1 MVNLEIE
8 TIIVIGLSSLISGY
22 LIWTIVKM
30 KFAHRNAIK
39 EARKDTA
46 SRQRATIKGDI
57 SEIIAPWSM
66 DAVDSVKEL
75 SFMGSPIDFIG
86 FKGLDGDGDVDIK
99 LIEVKSGKSA
109 LNKNQRRIR
118 DAVKAIDHPRLQW
131 VEFRIEDLPELNTKE
146 KTIP

>member
-1 MVNLEIE
+1 MVNLETE
-8 TIIVIGLSSLISGY
+8 TILVIVLSALIIGY
-22 LIWTIVKM
+22 LVWTIVKM

-46 SRQRATIKGDI
+46 SRQRATIKGNI

-66 DAVDSVKEL
+66 DAVDSVQEL
-75 SFMGSPIDFIG
+75 RFMGNPIDFVG
-86 FKGLDGDGDVDIK
+86 FKGLDGEGEVDIK

-131 VEFRIEDLPELNTKE
+131 VEFRIEDLPELKTKE

>member
-1 MVNLEIE
+1 MINLEIE
-8 TIIVIGLSSLISGY
+8 TILVIGLSSLIIGY

-39 EARKDTA
+39 EARKDTGA
-46 SRQRATIKGDI
+46 RQRSTIKGQI
-57 SEIIAPWSM
+57 SETIAPWSM

-118 DAVKAIDHPRLQW
+118 DAAKAIDHPRLQW

>member
-8 TIIVIGLSSLISGY
+8 TIIVIGLSSLIIGY

-39 EARKDTA
+39 DARKDTA

-86 FKGLDGDGDVDIK
+86 FKGLDGNGDVDIK

>member
-8 TIIVIGLSSLISGY
+8 TIIVIGLSSLIIGY

-39 EARKDTA
+39 DARKDTA

>member
-1 MVNLEIE
+1 MVNLETE
-8 TIIVIGLSSLISGY
+8 TILVIALSVLIIGY
-22 LIWTIVKM
+22 LVWTIVKM

-75 SFMGSPIDFIG
+75 SFMGSPIDFVG

>member
-1 MVNLEIE
+1 MYYSVRTSTCTVVSS
-8 TIIVIGLSSLISGY
+8 TI
-22 LIWTIVKM
+22 
-30 KFAHRNAIK
+30 
-39 EARKDTA
+39 D
-46 SRQRATIKGDI
+46 
-57 SEIIAPWSM
+57 
-66 DAVDSVKEL
+66 
-75 SFMGSPIDFIG
+75 GSIDFVG